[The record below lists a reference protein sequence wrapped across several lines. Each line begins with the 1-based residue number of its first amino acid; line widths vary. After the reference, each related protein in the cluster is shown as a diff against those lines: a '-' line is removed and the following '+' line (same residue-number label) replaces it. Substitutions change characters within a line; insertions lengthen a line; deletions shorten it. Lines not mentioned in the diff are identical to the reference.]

1 MVREK
6 GSMCPQIPALLFS
19 DVAIRAEEAMN
30 MFDTIDVQPIQHASP
45 ASIPLSPSSPPPPPP
60 TSFSSPLHSPASSRF
75 TWLSSPSPLVIDL
88 TTDNPIIDLTNEPSI
103 MIDLTMDDSTDD
115 EDMDSIDL
123 FFTTSSTRTSVPYL
137 LEELPLHTRD
147 SRFYNNTINTPTRV
161 YGDFETALTIHNRVD
176 FFNFEE

>member
-1 MVREK
+1 
-6 GSMCPQIPALLFS
+6 
-19 DVAIRAEEAMN
+19 
-30 MFDTIDVQPIQHASP
+30 
-45 ASIPLSPSSPPPPPP
+45 
-60 TSFSSPLHSPASSRF
+60 
-75 TWLSSPSPLVIDL
+75 
-88 TTDNPIIDLTNEPSI
+88 

-161 YGDFETALTIHNRVD
+161 YGDFETALTIHNQVD